1 MLFGRSR
8 DTCLIACTRI
18 GIRDRCQAH
27 LLVISKKPASY
38 SVISKNQDT
47 CACPQSPGT
56 SPTPRG
62 LQKSVARFFDC
73 ICRLVLYPEREFIS
87 ASLAKTYFHMLL
99 TMLPPRA
106 SILSLPYRFCPF
118 QLEVPF
124 LRKGRWLLRPSFLL
138 CRGVDSDSVPP
149 EDGYQWV
156 EPLAI
161 V

>member
-56 SPTPRG
+56 SPMPHG
-62 LQKSVARFFDC
+62 SQKSVARFFDC

-99 TMLPPRA
+99 TMFASATGFHSFSAISVLP
-106 SILSLPYRFCPF
+106 LSVGSPISS
-118 QLEVPF
+118 E
-124 LRKGRWLLRPSFLL
+124 G
-138 CRGVDSDSVPP
+138 
-149 EDGYQWV
+149 
-156 EPLAI
+156 PLASQAFPPS
-161 V
+161 VSRGRF